1 MKKFSFAKFA
11 TLFVGS
17 RSGLGLLAI
26 TLLCAG
32 SAQAQT
38 DRTPAVPAPAQTP
51 TPADDARRPSPVTS
65 GPATQQPADA
75 GLNLSASYVLGA
87 ADELVIHAIDA
98 PEISER
104 PQRIDPDGDLRL
116 PIIGRVHA
124 AGMSVVQLEDELK
137 KRLGVYL
144 QAPDVTVTV
153 TSSRSQTV
161 SIMGAVTDPGQK
173 PLDAGKTLV
182 DVLSAAGGLSVDAGP
197 KVRVVRKLDQGAIP
211 LPEAANDR
219 TSGFSTVEL
228 DARALLDG
236 RTPEKNFVILPN
248 DVVAVPRAAVV
259 YVIGEVGR
267 PGPVT
272 LTADHSITVM
282 EAVSTSGGVLK
293 TAAPNK
299 VRILR
304 RVPGQEERAEINV
317 DLQKMMQGKAKDV
330 AMNVGDILV
339 VPDSSGKRVTTRMI
353 EAAVQMGTMI
363 GTYGIVR

>member
-1 MKKFSFAKFA
+1 VNNLQTRLFAGMALSAVVSLAPSLAAAQLA
-11 TLFVGS
+11 TATGQT
-17 RSGLGLLAI
+17 GIGQ
-26 TLLCAG
+26 
-32 SAQAQT
+32 SATTAVD
-38 DRTPAVPAPAQTP
+38 DRPNAPAPA
-51 TPADDARRPSPVTS
+51 APSV
-65 GPATQQPADA
+65 GQQQVETA
-75 GLNLSASYVLGA
+75 LNLPSSYVLGA
-87 ADELVIHAIDA
+87 ADELVIHAVDA

-104 PQRIDPDGDLRL
+104 PQRVDPDGDLRL
-116 PIIGRVHA
+116 PVIGRVHA
-124 AGMSVVQLEDELK
+124 AGMSVVQLEEELK

-161 SIMGAVTDPGQK
+161 SIMGAVMNAGQK
-173 PLDAGKTLV
+173 PLDPGKTLI
-182 DVLSAAGGLSVDAGP
+182 DVLSAAGGLSLDAGP
-197 KVRVVRKLDQGAIP
+197 TVRVVRKLDQGSIP
-211 LPEAANDR
+211 LPEATNDKA
-219 TSGFSTVEL
+219 SGFSTVEL

-248 DVVAVPRAAVV
+248 DVVAVPRASMV

-267 PGPVT
+267 PGPVQ

-304 RVPGQEERAEINV
+304 RVPGQEERAEISV
-317 DLQKMMQGKAKDV
+317 DLQKMMLGKAKDV
-330 AMNVGDILV
+330 TMNVGDILV
-339 VPDSSGKRVTTRMI
+339 VPDSSGKKVTNRVI